1 MTDRITERSGDA
13 ATSPS
18 IPAMSDLPTSL
29 EPAVVPPPSPPPSPA
44 VEEPIVAATWQ
55 NLPPRDAWC
64 PPEVLAH
71 APGWVAHVP
80 TADVHVFAEDVAPGW
95 RAVAASVRGRSH
107 AHRGDHREDAFA
119 VRRHDGLVVLC
130 AADGAGSA
138 ALSRVGAEIACR
150 ETADRVVAKLG
161 PERAYLR
168 ERQRDELAHAVGHA
182 IGLSVWETCRLLHD
196 LAAASGTS
204 PSAFRCTLLVAAWYA
219 SDASEIVVTSQ
230 VGDGAIVAWRRDG
243 TSMRLGDA
251 DSGDFAGEVRTF
263 VPDAQAPERAS
274 HVRVSDATALEA
286 LALLTDGVDDPWHP
300 IEAHAPAL
308 LAQWR
313 DGAVAEVP
321 KVTQTFRGPVLGT
334 ADAGPALA
342 TWLGFEKR
350 GENDDRTAVLFARVR
365 P

>member
-1 MTDRITERSGDA
+1 MTAPD
-13 ATSPS
+13 
-18 IPAMSDLPTSL
+18 
-29 EPAVVPPPSPPPSPA
+29 PAVFPADDQATTAPTGVPKPPLPAPPP
-44 VEEPIVAATWQ
+44 EEPIVPATWQ
-55 NLPPRDAWC
+55 SVPAADPWC

-71 APGWVAHVP
+71 APAWLAQVAA
-80 TADVHVFAEDVAPGW
+80 ADVHVFADDVAPGW

-138 ALSRVGAEIACR
+138 SLSRVGAEVACR
-150 ETADRVVAKLG
+150 ETAERVVAKLA

-182 IGLSVWETCRLLHD
+182 IGLSVWETCRLLHEI
-196 LAAASGTS
+196 AVGSGTS
-204 PSAFRCTLLVAAWYA
+204 PSAYRSTLLVAAWYA
-219 SDASEIVVTSQ
+219 SEATELLVSSQ
-230 VGDGAIVAWRRDG
+230 VGDGAVVAWRKDG
-243 TSMRLGDA
+243 TVVRLGDA

-274 HVRVSDATALEA
+274 HVRVTDASAVTAF
-286 LALLTDGVDDPWHP
+286 ALLTDGVDDPMHP
-300 IEAHAPAL
+300 IEQTAPAL

-313 DGAVAEVP
+313 TGAAVEIPRVA
-321 KVTQTFRGPVLGT
+321 QRFRGPVLGP

-342 TWLGFEKR
+342 QWLGFERR
-350 GENDDRTAVLFARVR
+350 GENDDRTAVVLARIEG
-365 P
+365 

>member
-1 MTDRITERSGDA
+1 MTTPDPTFM
-13 ATSPS
+13 
-18 IPAMSDLPTSL
+18 PAPVFPPDVEALTTPTGVPKPPLPAQA
-29 EPAVVPPPSPPPSPA
+29 PVAD
-44 VEEPIVAATWQ
+44 EPIVAATWQ
-55 NLPPRDAWC
+55 SLPAAEPWC
-64 PPEVLAH
+64 PATVLAH
-71 APGWVAHVP
+71 APGWLADVEA
-80 TADVHVFAEDVAPGW
+80 ADVHVFADDVAPGW

-138 ALSRVGAEIACR
+138 PLSRVGSELACL
-150 ETADRVVAKLG
+150 ETAERVVAKLA
-161 PERAYLR
+161 PERGYLR

-204 PSAFRCTLLVAAWYA
+204 PSAYRCTLLVAAWYA
-219 SDASEIVVTSQ
+219 SEAAELVVSSQ
-230 VGDGAIVAWRRDG
+230 VGDGAILAWRRDG
-243 TSMRLGDA
+243 TAQRLGDA

-274 HVRVSDATALEA
+274 HVRVTDAAPLTAF
-286 LALLTDGVDDPWHP
+286 ALLTDGVDDPLHP
-300 IEAHAPAL
+300 IEQQAPAL

-313 DGAVAEVP
+313 TGSDTDLPRLV
-321 KVTQTFRGPVLGT
+321 QRFRGPVLGT

-342 TWLGFEKR
+342 QWLGFEKR
-350 GENDDRTAVLFARVR
+350 GENDDRTAVLFARVGG
-365 P
+365 